1 MVNIKG
7 LDKIEVLDA
16 LYQAS
21 HPQGMGM
28 MHYIPGGLSDEDKN
42 HLRNDCK
49 NIGKFPYVDYLNGRV
64 MKVDLNGDEFDERLF
79 DRDCGAG
86 SAHRAIVGLV
96 KK

>member
-28 MHYIPGGLSDEDKN
+28 MHYVPGGLSDEDKVSIATEFDN
-42 HLRNDCK
+42 S
-49 NIGKFPYVDYLNGRV
+49 GKFPYIDYLNGRV
-64 MKVDLNGDEFDERLF
+64 MKVDLNGEEFDERLF

-86 SAHRAIVGLV
+86 AAHRAIVGLV